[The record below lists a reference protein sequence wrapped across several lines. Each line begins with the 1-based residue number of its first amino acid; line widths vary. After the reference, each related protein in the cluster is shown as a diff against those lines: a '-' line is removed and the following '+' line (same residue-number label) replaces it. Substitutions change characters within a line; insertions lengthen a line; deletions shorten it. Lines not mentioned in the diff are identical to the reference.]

1 VFTGLVEEVGRVS
14 SLERGEMLCLSISAD
29 RVAGDTR
36 AGDSVS
42 VNGACL
48 TVDEADDYT
57 LTFFAMPETLRRTA
71 LGTLREG
78 SPVNLERAMA
88 ASGRFGGHIVQG
100 HVDGV
105 GEVLAVRPEGEAEIW
120 EFWAPEAVLRYCVEK
135 GSICV
140 DGISLTVVSVGD
152 ASFTVSILPQTRAN
166 TNLGGLREGSRVN
179 LEADVIAKYVERL
192 LEPRVAE
199 TFLRGAQEMPFSP
212 IEEIIEDIKL
222 GKMVIVCDDEDRE
235 NEGDLT
241 MAAELVTAD
250 DINFMASHGRGLI
263 CLPMAGEIVDRLEIP
278 AMVTHNASRMG
289 TAFTASIE
297 AKEGI
302 TTGISAADRA
312 HTCRVAVDDA
322 TGPEDLVMPG
332 HVFPLRAKPGGVLQ
346 RAGQTEAAVDLARL
360 AGMKPAGVICEIMK
374 EDGTMARV
382 PDLEKFSKEHDIKLV
397 TVAQII
403 EYRHAYETQVR
414 CAVETRLPTP
424 FGEFRLRAYENE
436 IDALTHV
443 ALVMGEPEGKDDV
456 LVRVHSACLTG
467 DALHSLRCDC
477 GEQLEAAMEIIA
489 AEGEGVIAYMQQE
502 GRGIGLLNKMKAYH
516 LQDEGMDTVEA
527 NQKLGLAPDLRD
539 YGVGAQILKDLD
551 LKRIRLL
558 TNNLTKVVGLR
569 GFGLEITAR
578 VPIEMEPNGHNERYL
593 KAKRE
598 KLNHVFE
605 KF

>member
-1 VFTGLVEEVGRVS
+1 
-14 SLERGEMLCLSISAD
+14 
-29 RVAGDTR
+29 
-36 AGDSVS
+36 
-42 VNGACL
+42 
-48 TVDEADDYT
+48 
-57 LTFFAMPETLRRTA
+57 
-71 LGTLREG
+71 
-78 SPVNLERAMA
+78 
-88 ASGRFGGHIVQG
+88 
-100 HVDGV
+100 
-105 GEVLAVRPEGEAEIW
+105 
-120 EFWAPEAVLRYCVEK
+120 
-135 GSICV
+135 
-140 DGISLTVVSVGD
+140 
-152 ASFTVSILPQTRAN
+152 
-166 TNLGGLREGSRVN
+166 
-179 LEADVIAKYVERL
+179 
-192 LEPRVAE
+192 
-199 TFLRGAQEMPFSP
+199 MPFSP
-212 IEEIIEDIKL
+212 IEEILEDIKA

-241 MAAELVTAD
+241 MAAELVTAE

-263 CLPMAGEIVDRLEIP
+263 CLPMSGEIIDRLDIP
-278 AMVTHNASRMG
+278 EMVTHNASRMG

-297 AKEGI
+297 AKDGI

-312 HTCRVAVDDA
+312 HTCRVAVDEA

-332 HVFPLRAKPGGVLQ
+332 HVFPLKAKPGGVLQ

-360 AGMKPAGVICEIMK
+360 AGLKPAGVICEIMK

-382 PDLEKFSKEHDIKLV
+382 PDLEKFSKEHDVKLV

-403 EYRHAYETQVR
+403 EYRHAYETQVT
-414 CAVETRLPTP
+414 CAVETKLPTP

-436 IDALTHV
+436 IDELTHV

-477 GEQLEAAMEIIA
+477 GEQLEAAMERVA
-489 AEGEGVIAYMQQE
+489 AEGEGVIVYMQQE

-569 GFGLEITAR
+569 GFGLEIIER

-593 KAKRE
+593 KTKRE

>member
-1 VFTGLVEEVGRVS
+1 
-14 SLERGEMLCLSISAD
+14 
-29 RVAGDTR
+29 
-36 AGDSVS
+36 
-42 VNGACL
+42 
-48 TVDEADDYT
+48 
-57 LTFFAMPETLRRTA
+57 
-71 LGTLREG
+71 
-78 SPVNLERAMA
+78 
-88 ASGRFGGHIVQG
+88 
-100 HVDGV
+100 
-105 GEVLAVRPEGEAEIW
+105 
-120 EFWAPEAVLRYCVEK
+120 
-135 GSICV
+135 
-140 DGISLTVVSVGD
+140 
-152 ASFTVSILPQTRAN
+152 
-166 TNLGGLREGSRVN
+166 
-179 LEADVIAKYVERL
+179 
-192 LEPRVAE
+192 
-199 TFLRGAQEMPFSP
+199 MPFSP
-212 IEEIIEDIKL
+212 IEEILEDIKA

-241 MAAELVTAD
+241 MAAELVTAE

-263 CLPMAGEIVDRLEIP
+263 CLPMAGELIDRLDIP
-278 AMVTHNASRMG
+278 EMVTHNASRMG

-297 AKEGI
+297 AKDGI

-312 HTCRVAVDDA
+312 HTCRVAVDEA

-332 HVFPLRAKPGGVLQ
+332 HVFPLRAKSGGVLQ

-360 AGMKPAGVICEIMK
+360 SGLKPAGVICEIMK

-382 PDLEKFSKEHDIKLV
+382 PDLEKFSSEHDVKLV

-403 EYRHAYETQVR
+403 EYRHAYETQVT
-414 CAVETRLPTP
+414 CAVETKLPTP

-436 IDALTHV
+436 IDDLTHV

-477 GEQLEAAMEIIA
+477 GEQLEAAMERIA
-489 AEGEGVIAYMQQE
+489 HEGEGVIVYMQQE

-569 GFGLEITAR
+569 GFGLEITER
-578 VPIEMEPNGHNERYL
+578 VPIEMEPNGHNERYM
-593 KAKRE
+593 KTKRE

>member
-1 VFTGLVEEVGRVS
+1 
-14 SLERGEMLCLSISAD
+14 
-29 RVAGDTR
+29 
-36 AGDSVS
+36 
-42 VNGACL
+42 
-48 TVDEADDYT
+48 
-57 LTFFAMPETLRRTA
+57 
-71 LGTLREG
+71 
-78 SPVNLERAMA
+78 
-88 ASGRFGGHIVQG
+88 
-100 HVDGV
+100 
-105 GEVLAVRPEGEAEIW
+105 
-120 EFWAPEAVLRYCVEK
+120 
-135 GSICV
+135 
-140 DGISLTVVSVGD
+140 
-152 ASFTVSILPQTRAN
+152 
-166 TNLGGLREGSRVN
+166 
-179 LEADVIAKYVERL
+179 
-192 LEPRVAE
+192 
-199 TFLRGAQEMPFSP
+199 MPFSP
-212 IEEIIEDIKL
+212 IEEIVEDIKR
-222 GKMVIVCDDEDRE
+222 GRMVIVCDDEDRE

-250 DINFMASHGRGLI
+250 DINFMAAHGRGLI
-263 CLPMAGEIVDRLEIP
+263 CLPMAGEIVDRLDIP
-278 AMVTHNASRMG
+278 EMVTHNASRMG

-297 AKEGI
+297 AKDGI

-382 PDLEKFSKEHDIKLV
+382 PDLEKFSKEHDVKLV

-403 EYRHAYETQVR
+403 EYRHSYETQVR
-414 CAVETRLPTP
+414 CAVETKLPTP

-436 IDALTHV
+436 IDDLTHV

-477 GEQLEAAMEIIA
+477 GEQLEAAMEIVA

-569 GFGLEITAR
+569 GFGLEITQR

-593 KAKRE
+593 KTKRE

>member
-1 VFTGLVEEVGRVS
+1 
-14 SLERGEMLCLSISAD
+14 
-29 RVAGDTR
+29 
-36 AGDSVS
+36 
-42 VNGACL
+42 
-48 TVDEADDYT
+48 
-57 LTFFAMPETLRRTA
+57 
-71 LGTLREG
+71 
-78 SPVNLERAMA
+78 
-88 ASGRFGGHIVQG
+88 
-100 HVDGV
+100 
-105 GEVLAVRPEGEAEIW
+105 
-120 EFWAPEAVLRYCVEK
+120 
-135 GSICV
+135 
-140 DGISLTVVSVGD
+140 
-152 ASFTVSILPQTRAN
+152 
-166 TNLGGLREGSRVN
+166 
-179 LEADVIAKYVERL
+179 
-192 LEPRVAE
+192 
-199 TFLRGAQEMPFSP
+199 MPFSP

-250 DINFMASHGRGLI
+250 DINFMAAHGRGLI
-263 CLPMAGEIVDRLEIP
+263 CLPMAGEIVDRLDIP
-278 AMVTHNASRMG
+278 EMVTHNASRMG

-297 AKEGI
+297 AKDGI

-382 PDLEKFSKEHDIKLV
+382 PDLEKFSKEHDVKLV

-403 EYRHAYETQVR
+403 EYRHSYETQVR
-414 CAVETRLPTP
+414 CAVETKLPTP

-436 IDALTHV
+436 IDDLTHV

-477 GEQLEAAMEIIA
+477 GEQLEAAMEIVA

-569 GFGLEITAR
+569 GFGLEITQR

-593 KAKRE
+593 KTKRE

>member
-1 VFTGLVEEVGRVS
+1 
-14 SLERGEMLCLSISAD
+14 
-29 RVAGDTR
+29 
-36 AGDSVS
+36 
-42 VNGACL
+42 
-48 TVDEADDYT
+48 
-57 LTFFAMPETLRRTA
+57 
-71 LGTLREG
+71 
-78 SPVNLERAMA
+78 
-88 ASGRFGGHIVQG
+88 
-100 HVDGV
+100 
-105 GEVLAVRPEGEAEIW
+105 
-120 EFWAPEAVLRYCVEK
+120 
-135 GSICV
+135 
-140 DGISLTVVSVGD
+140 
-152 ASFTVSILPQTRAN
+152 
-166 TNLGGLREGSRVN
+166 
-179 LEADVIAKYVERL
+179 
-192 LEPRVAE
+192 
-199 TFLRGAQEMPFSP
+199 MPFSP
-212 IEEIIEDIKL
+212 IEEILEDIRA

-241 MAAELVTAD
+241 MAAELVTAE
-250 DINFMASHGRGLI
+250 DINFMATHGRGLI
-263 CLPMAGEIVDRLEIP
+263 CLPMAGEIVDRLDIP
-278 AMVTHNASRMG
+278 EMVTHNASRMG

-297 AKEGI
+297 AKDGI

-312 HTCRVAVDDA
+312 HTCRVAVDEA

-332 HVFPLRAKPGGVLQ
+332 HIFPLRAKPGGVLQ

-360 AGMKPAGVICEIMK
+360 AGLKPAGVICEIMK

-382 PDLEKFSKEHDIKLV
+382 PDLEKFSEEHDVKLV

-403 EYRHAYETQVR
+403 EYRHAYETQVT
-414 CAVETRLPTP
+414 CAVETKLPTP
-424 FGEFRLRAYENE
+424 YGEFRLRAYENE
-436 IDALTHV
+436 IDDLTHV

-477 GEQLEAAMEIIA
+477 GEQLEAAMARIA

-569 GFGLEITAR
+569 GFGLEITER
-578 VPIEMEPNGHNERYL
+578 VPIEIEPNGHNERYL
-593 KAKRE
+593 RTKRE

>member
-1 VFTGLVEEVGRVS
+1 
-14 SLERGEMLCLSISAD
+14 
-29 RVAGDTR
+29 
-36 AGDSVS
+36 
-42 VNGACL
+42 
-48 TVDEADDYT
+48 
-57 LTFFAMPETLRRTA
+57 
-71 LGTLREG
+71 
-78 SPVNLERAMA
+78 
-88 ASGRFGGHIVQG
+88 
-100 HVDGV
+100 
-105 GEVLAVRPEGEAEIW
+105 
-120 EFWAPEAVLRYCVEK
+120 
-135 GSICV
+135 
-140 DGISLTVVSVGD
+140 
-152 ASFTVSILPQTRAN
+152 
-166 TNLGGLREGSRVN
+166 
-179 LEADVIAKYVERL
+179 
-192 LEPRVAE
+192 
-199 TFLRGAQEMPFSP
+199 MPFSP
-212 IEEIIEDIKL
+212 IEEIVEDIKQ

-250 DINFMASHGRGLI
+250 DINFMAAYGRGLI
-263 CLPMAGEIVDRLEIP
+263 CLPMAGEIVDRLDIP
-278 AMVTHNASRMG
+278 QMVTHNASRMG

-332 HVFPLRAKPGGVLQ
+332 HVFPLRAKDGGVLQ

-360 AGMKPAGVICEIMK
+360 AGLRPAGVICEIMK

-382 PDLEKFSKEHDIKLV
+382 PDLERFSKEHGVKLV

-403 EYRHAYETQVR
+403 EHRHAFETQVR

-424 FGEFRLRAYENE
+424 FGEFRLRAYEND
-436 IDALTHV
+436 IDELTHV

-477 GEQLEAAMEIIA
+477 GEQLEAAMERIA
-489 AEGEGVIAYMQQE
+489 SEGEGVIAYMQQE
-502 GRGIGLLNKMKAYH
+502 GRGIGLLNKMRAYH

-569 GFGLEITAR
+569 GFGLEITER

-593 KAKRE
+593 KTKRE